1 MEKKTLGSFLSILRK
16 AKGMT
21 QKELAELLN
30 VSDKAVSRWERDES
44 MPDILLIPVLADIFE
59 VSCDE
64 LLKGERTVKEI
75 YQETQEKRSQRT
87 IALIK
92 KSKSKFQAFSMIS
105 IGVALIGFIIAIVL
119 NFSLH
124 KATLGFYC
132 VLIGI
137 LAGGMSQAA
146 FYIYFNSDVDTEG
159 LEGQEFTDY
168 KKYIRDHSLHISC
181 FLGTLLSICLPL
193 LFLGQMSYADYIAEI
208 NKQMAPIGFE
218 PVDTAVN
225 AVFPAGKIAV
235 GLQPKTWLIYG
246 GIGAIVGAVVSF
258 IINFAIKLQDVKKGR
273 FDVSEHHIQKLKQNL
288 WGLLKYFLILIALL
302 GITFGC
308 SKLFYAKM
316 PEILQKGKE
325 FDNFE
330 DFKEY
335 METIPEDMAPGE
347 IGIRRKF
354 DNYKGIVYGDNGEI
368 LCEYR
373 RFNDSVVDI
382 QFGKQNKLPITVYSE
397 NDQTIAEEKTEDL
410 MWLWNAMLFIEC
422 IVVVMIYIN
431 KFSKKNNEKM

>member
-1 MEKKTLGSFLSILRK
+1 MEKKTLGSFLSVLRK

-64 LLKGERTVKEI
+64 LLKGERTVKET

-87 IALIK
+87 VALIK

-105 IGVALIGFIIAIVL
+105 TGVALIGFVIAIVL

-124 KATLGFYC
+124 KATIGFYC
-132 VLIGI
+132 AFIGI
-137 LAGGMSQAA
+137 LAGGMAQTA
-146 FYIYFNSDVDTEG
+146 FYIYFNNDVDTDG
-159 LEGQEFTDY
+159 LEGQEFTNY
-168 KKYIRDHSLHISC
+168 KKYIRDHSLHISY
-181 FLGTLLSICLPL
+181 FLGTLLCICLPL
-193 LFLGQMSYADYIAEI
+193 LFLGQMSYADYIAMI

-218 PVDTAVN
+218 PVEPPANT
-225 AVFPAGKIAV
+225 VFPIGKIAV
-235 GLQPKTWLIYG
+235 GLQAKTWLLYG

-258 IINFAIKLQDVKKGR
+258 VINFVIKLQDVKKGR
-273 FDVSEHHIQKLKQNL
+273 FDVPEHHIQKLKQNL
-288 WGLLKYFLILIALL
+288 WGLLKYFLILIVLL
-302 GITFGC
+302 GITSGC

-316 PEILQKGKE
+316 PEILQKGRK

-330 DFKEY
+330 EFKEY

-347 IGIRRKF
+347 IEIRQKF
-354 DNYKGIVYGDNGEI
+354 DNYKGIVYGDSGEI

-382 QFGKQNKLPITVYSE
+382 QYGEQNKLPITVYSE
-397 NDQTIAEEKTEDL
+397 NDQTIAKEKTEDL
-410 MWLWNAMLFIEC
+410 MWIWNAVIVLEC
-422 IVVVMIYIN
+422 ISIFGMSLFNFI
-431 KFSKKNNEKM
+431 KLRKN